1 LDEFRFLS
9 RNFVCNFLASF
20 FFFGSYYLLLPTL
33 PHYVIETGASKV
45 QTGVIIGVFTLAAVL
60 FRPYFGKLAD
70 AYGRRRLMLFG
81 AGLFGAV
88 YIFYIL
94 YVMYCHANEFASL
107 YPIRL
112 LHGLGYAAFIPAST
126 AYAADLAPAER
137 RGEIMGI
144 FGITNV
150 FAMSIFPAIGITIVK
165 YTNSFSNLCAVGTL
179 LAISAFLAAMMVR
192 EVRKPAGKNS
202 SSSSMLTVARQNVI
216 LIAAAAMFAGTT
228 VYGAL
233 MAFLPVFAVERG
245 FSDFGLFF
253 TMYAVGSL
261 ASRLVLG
268 KISDR
273 VGRYRIIT
281 LGLILLAL
289 SSFLLT
295 SLSQFYTLIISG
307 ACAGVGFGALVPTL
321 IALVAD
327 KTKPQERGVAL
338 GILTSFLDL
347 GISAGAIVLGFV
359 GEYWG
364 YSALFGVGS
373 LFPAV
378 GILVIVFYLML
389 STATRKQNIA

>member
-1 LDEFRFLS
+1 MNEFRFLS

-33 PHYVIETGASKV
+33 PHYVIEIGASKI
-45 QTGVIIGVFTLAAVL
+45 QTGVIIGLFTLAAVL
-60 FRPYFGKLAD
+60 CRPYFGKLAD

-81 AGLFGAV
+81 AGFFGIV
-88 YIFYIL
+88 YIVYIVYIL
-94 YVMYCHANEFASL
+94 YCQASEFAPL

-137 RGEIMGI
+137 RGEVMGI

-150 FAMSIFPAIGITIVK
+150 FAMSIFPAIGITIVN
-165 YTNSFSNLCAVGTL
+165 YTNSFSNLCVVGAL
-179 LAISAFLAAMMVR
+179 LAMSAFLMAMIVR
-192 EVRKPAGKNS
+192 EVRTPAGKHS
-202 SSSSMLTVARQNVI
+202 VGSSMLTAARQNVI
-216 LIAAAAMFAGTT
+216 LIAASAMFAGTT

-233 MAFLPVFAVERG
+233 TAFLPVFAVERG
-245 FSDFGLFF
+245 FADFGLFF

-261 ASRLVLG
+261 TSRLVLG

-273 VGRYRIIT
+273 FGRYRIII
-281 LGLILLAL
+281 LGLLLLGL
-289 SSFLLT
+289 SSFLIA
-295 SLSQFYTLIISG
+295 SLSQFYTLMISG
-307 ACAGVGFGALVPTL
+307 VCAGIGFGALVPSL

-364 YSALFGVGS
+364 YSTLFGVGS
-373 LFPAV
+373 LFPAA
-378 GILVIVFYLML
+378 GILVIVVYLLL
-389 STATRKQNIA
+389 STADRKQNIA